1 MTVARVVA
9 GALLLAAAGCASY
22 RAYEGERRPASE
34 VAVISGEAKFRAA
47 TPLALVIRAVDGQ
60 TVDVR
65 YNSVELL
72 PGKHSLLVDC
82 QVAGE
87 AATASRHSVDV
98 EVGGGE
104 RYRLQADMR
113 PGNRSCER
121 VRLERS

>member
-1 MTVARVVA
+1 MMRVRAVA
-9 GALLLAAAGCASY
+9 GALLLALAGCATY
-22 RAYEGERRPASE
+22 RAYDGERRPASE
-34 VAVISGEAKFRAA
+34 VTVISGEAKLRAA
-47 TPLALVIRAVDGQ
+47 TPLALVIRAVDGR

-87 AATASRHSVDV
+87 AATASRHAVDV
-98 EVGGGE
+98 EVGAGE
-104 RYRLQADMR
+104 RYRLRADMR

-121 VRLERS
+121 VQIEPN